1 MPPERYLIDS
11 LMPLALEIRRMLG
24 EGLPLP
30 FQGSDLFNDRWLLR
44 AVLDAAARS
53 RSLTNNDYITSR
65 RKALWCC
72 DATLETPFARRF
84 EGDHLGEDPV
94 RVGAVVASLAN
105 IPKADEPVGLAPR
118 SPVFMVFD
126 SYLKGDPSEGPAG
139 FPWYGRA
146 ARILACMAQTAQT
159 AGIRPGDIGSI
170 TLLLI
175 SPGRSLAEA
184 EAYRDLEDGKAAAAM
199 ISSRVHTYRD
209 EDMDCYNS
217 RYEWLHSYLRPFAA
231 KTRIISTDWFT
242 FLAGMY
248 TGRHH
253 RLYWF
258 LLGCCYFAQK
268 GGAGPTGLFCRNPDE
283 TRAALRDLADA
294 EDR

>member
-1 MPPERYLIDS
+1 MPPDRYLIDS

-24 EGLPLP
+24 EGSPLP
-30 FQGSDLFNDRWLLR
+30 FQGGDLFNDRWLLR
-44 AVLDAAARS
+44 AALDAAARS
-53 RSLTNNDYITSR
+53 HSLTNNDYITSR

-72 DATLETPFARRF
+72 DATLDTPFARRF

-94 RVGAVVASLAN
+94 RVGAVVASLASM
-105 IPKADEPVGLAPR
+105 PKGDEPVVLAPR

-126 SYLKGDPSEGPAG
+126 SYLSGDPSEGPEG
-139 FPWYGRA
+139 FPWFGRVP
-146 ARILACMAQTAQT
+146 RILACMAQTAQT
-159 AGIRPGDIGSI
+159 AGLGPADIGSI

-175 SPGRSLAEA
+175 SPGRSLAET
-184 EAYRDLEDGKAAAAM
+184 YRDLEDRKLAAAI

-209 EDMDCYNS
+209 EDADLYNA
-217 RYEWLHSYLRPFAA
+217 RYEWLHGYLKPFAA
-231 KTRIISTDWFT
+231 RTRIVSTDWYS

-258 LLGCCYFAQK
+258 LLGCCYFAQRD
-268 GGAGPTGLFCRNPDE
+268 GEGLTGLFCMNPDE
-283 TRAALRDLADA
+283 TRVALRDLADA